1 MIEISLNANRQS
13 TWGSERSTPGPALVV
28 LRLRLALIWVLGA
41 ACLRVGAWAP
51 LAVYGSLA
59 IAWVCWL
66 RVPARSLLGLLGAEL
81 VFLSLAALP
90 HGWERASFL
99 MARSLVCLLLM
110 NGVLLTLPPH
120 SLAIALKS
128 LPLPAALRE
137 TALLAGQYLEIVI
150 DELQRMQRAAVRR
163 RRAAQARAPQAA
175 ACRGL
180 SGPGSWLRYV
190 SAATIGSLY
199 LRSLDRAERVYAA
212 MVVRG
217 YGGALPLLH
226 PSPPHHRWWLWG
238 AAVGAAGLAIGSYG
252 FE

>member
-1 MIEISLNANRQS
+1 MIEISLNANRRS

-59 IAWVCWL
+59 IAWVFWL

-150 DELQRMQRAAVRR
+150 DEVQRMQR
-163 RRAAQARAPQAA
+163 AA

-252 FE
+252 FA

>member
-51 LAVYGSLA
+51 LAVYGGLA

-81 VFLSLAALP
+81 LFLSLAALP

-99 MARSLVCLLLM
+99 MVRSLVCLLLM

-150 DELQRMQRAAVRR
+150 DEVQRMQR
-163 RRAAQARAPQAA
+163 AA

-180 SGPGSWLRYV
+180 SGPGGWLRYV

-217 YGGALPLLH
+217 YGGTLPLLH

-238 AAVGAAGLAIGSYG
+238 AAVGAAGLAIGSYV
-252 FE
+252 

>member
-13 TWGSERSTPGPALVV
+13 TWGLERSTPGPALVV

-51 LAVYGSLA
+51 LAVYGGLA

-150 DELQRMQRAAVRR
+150 DEVQRMQR
-163 RRAAQARAPQAA
+163 AA